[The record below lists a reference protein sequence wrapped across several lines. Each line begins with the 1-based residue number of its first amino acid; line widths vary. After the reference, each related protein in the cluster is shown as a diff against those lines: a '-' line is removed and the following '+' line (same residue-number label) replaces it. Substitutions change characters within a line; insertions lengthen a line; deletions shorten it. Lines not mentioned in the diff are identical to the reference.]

1 MVKIKNMIIYFNIF
15 IELRL
20 KRKYHRSCIFKY
32 IIGKGIFKNLYG
44 SNKYITLETLQLK
57 IFWDRIEVIRQ
68 NNTWLSIRK
77 QFR

>member
-20 KRKYHRSCIFKY
+20 KRKYHRSCILKY

-44 SNKYITLETLQLK
+44 SNKYITLETLQ
-57 IFWDRIEVIRQ
+57 
-68 NNTWLSIRK
+68 
-77 QFR
+77 